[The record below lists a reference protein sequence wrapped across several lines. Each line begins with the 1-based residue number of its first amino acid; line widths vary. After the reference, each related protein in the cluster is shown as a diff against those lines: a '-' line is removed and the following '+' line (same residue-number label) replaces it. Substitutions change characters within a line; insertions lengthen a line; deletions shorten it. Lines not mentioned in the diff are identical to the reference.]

1 MSISYTAGPAHPP
14 QATTR
19 PSSTLLSDQE
29 RAARYLAK
37 LPPSV
42 QGAGGRSALFAA
54 ATALVKGFLLTDQ
67 AALPILRTY
76 NERAEPPWHDSD
88 LLVKLQEAQKST
100 KPSGYLLKKRSATF
114 PSAAITRQ
122 AAAPPWP
129 TLHPLSAETLARVA
143 ELRQVS
149 LSAAAILADCGILRA
164 GMHLGHRC
172 FFFCEDTYGQAR
184 RLDGLPFVVAGKEEK
199 ALAFKGCKG
208 AFIGRSLLGGQGV
221 TGPAPAVL
229 LVEGP
234 AGLLEA
240 ITVMLAVDADVAGW
254 TVLAAISAQ
263 SRFTPEWLDRLRG
276 RRVRI
281 VADRDTDGLQ
291 AAAKWTVALRTVGAV
306 VDAELPPDGLK
317 DLGPVAADP
326 NKFTPFLHSLFAL

>member
-1 MSISYTAGPAHPP
+1 MSISYTAGPAHQPP
-14 QATTR
+14 ATTR
-19 PSSTLLSDQE
+19 PLSALGNEE

-54 ATALVKGFLLTDQ
+54 ATALVRGFLLTDQ
-67 AALPILRTY
+67 AALPILRIY

-88 LLVKLQEAQKST
+88 LLLKLQEAQKST

-114 PSAAITRQ
+114 PSTAITRP
-122 AAAPPWP
+122 AAAPAWP

-172 FFFCEDTYGQAR
+172 FFFCEDNYGQAR
-184 RLDGLPFVVAGKEEK
+184 RLDGLPFVVAGKKPK
-199 ALAFKGCKG
+199 ALAFTGCKG
-208 AFIGRSLLGGQGV
+208 AFIGRRLLGGQGV

-254 TVLAAISAQ
+254 TVLAATSAK
-263 SRFTPEWLDRLRG
+263 SKFNPEWLDRLRG

-281 VADRDTDGLQ
+281 VPDRDTDGLE
-291 AAAKWTVALRTVGAV
+291 AAAKWTAALRTVDAV